1 MAASFQTARGTV
13 TNSSPEYG
21 ADDAAEAR
29 ALRVALLVRVKG
41 LADAHFD
48 RYLTAN
54 LRAISAQSW
63 SPLEVAARASQ
74 WFTELRIKNVVDI
87 GSGVG
92 KFCIAAAL
100 GSRCRFVGVER
111 HSYLVEVASNLS
123 RLFSVEHQVEFISG
137 VFGEMPLPK
146 AECYYLFNPF
156 GDNLFDLG
164 DGLHEDPDASQA
176 RYLREVEQTE
186 LLLRALPAGAY
197 VLTYNGFGGTLPDDF
212 EEVRVDF
219 TLPCVLRLS
228 RRRGADQR
236 HGRGAVRVLSKA
248 TREPSSS
255 RRSRGS
261 RG

>member
-1 MAASFQTARGTV
+1 MAADIAAARGAET
-13 TNSSPEYG
+13 SSSAEH
-21 ADDAAEAR
+21 AKNDAAEAR

-48 RYLTAN
+48 RFLEPN

-63 SPLEVAARASQ
+63 TPLEVAARASQ
-74 WFTELRIKNVVDI
+74 WFTELRIKSVVDI

-100 GSRCRFVGVER
+100 GSRCRFIGVER
-111 HSYLVEVASNLS
+111 HSRLVEVAGHLA
-123 RLFSVEHQVEFISG
+123 RLFSVERQVEFISG
-137 VFGEMPLPK
+137 VFGEMPLPN

-156 GDNLFDLG
+156 GDSSFDLG
-164 DGLHEDPDASQA
+164 DHLHEAPDSSRA
-176 RYLREVEQTE
+176 RYIREVSEVE

-228 RRRGADQR
+228 RRGREDQG
-236 HGRGAVRVLSKA
+236 HGRRAGRVFSKS
-248 TREPSSS
+248 T
-255 RRSRGS
+255 
-261 RG
+261 